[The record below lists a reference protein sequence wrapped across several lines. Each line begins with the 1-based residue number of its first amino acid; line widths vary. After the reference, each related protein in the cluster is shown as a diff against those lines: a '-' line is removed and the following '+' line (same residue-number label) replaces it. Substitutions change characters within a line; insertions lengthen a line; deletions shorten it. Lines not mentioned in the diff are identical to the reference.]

1 MEKRNANRDL
11 VGKSDK
17 RRQLA
22 RPRNRWENN
31 FKMDL
36 ERQ

>member
-1 MEKRNANRDL
+1 MKKRNANRIL

-17 RRQLA
+17 RRPLA

-31 FKMDL
+31 LKIYL
-36 ERQ
+36 